1 MCGRYSLTT
10 PVDAL
15 RDLFGFDARPNLA
28 PRYNI
33 APTQEVAVVRLAS
46 EAGGRQLAM
55 LRWGL
60 IPSWAKDPSIGS
72 RMINARAETVAE
84 KPAFRTAFRRRR
96 CLVLADGSYEWKTS
110 GDGPKQPWR
119 ITCADAAAF
128 AFAGLWEHWD
138 SPDGETLESC
148 TIVTT
153 EAAPAISHIHPRMP
167 VILAPGERES
177 WLSGDPADAGGL
189 LHPYDGTLEAY
200 PVSRRV
206 NNVRNDDD
214 ALIEPVSAE
223 DASDLPEKPAQ
234 GTLF

>member
-10 PVDAL
+10 PVESL
-15 RDLFGFDARPNLA
+15 RGLFGFDERPNLA

-33 APTQEVAVVRLAS
+33 APTQAVAVVRPAL
-46 EAGGRQLAM
+46 EAGGRRLVM

-60 IPSWAKDPSIGS
+60 VPSWAKDSSIGS

-96 CLVLADGSYEWKTS
+96 CLVLADGFYEWKKS

-119 ITCADAAAF
+119 ITSADATAF

-138 SPDGETLESC
+138 SPDGETVETC
-148 TIVTT
+148 AIVTT
-153 EAAPAISHIHPRMP
+153 DAAPAIGHIHPRMP
-167 VILAPGERES
+167 VILQPGDLEG
-177 WLSGDPADAGGL
+177 WLSGDPADADAL
-189 LHPYDGTLEAY
+189 LHPYGGALEAY
-200 PVSRRV
+200 PVSRRI
-206 NNVRNDDD
+206 NSVRNDDA
-214 ALIEPVSAE
+214 ALIEPVSPA
-223 DASDLPEKPAQ
+223 DASEAPEKPAQ